1 MRTRL
6 KVGLLAAVIACAA
19 FVAAKAQ
26 EDKSYLPPKWSQ
38 GKSET
43 TIPKTWA
50 PKTVQARPVRHAS
63 ARTRHTRV
71 HHYRRVAHH
80 RGYHRQRYAY
90 RGYRGHYRQRYAY
103 YRPAFPG
110 FLLGLFS
117 W

>member
-38 GKSET
+38 EKGET
-43 TIPKTWA
+43 TIPKTRA
-50 PKTVQARPVRHAS
+50 PKTVQTRPVRQAPARQAQVHAG
-63 ARTRHTRV
+63 RRHAAVV
-71 HHYRRVAHH
+71 HHHHRTRVAHR
-80 RGYHRQRYAY
+80 RGY
-90 RGYRGHYRQRYAY
+90 YRQRYAY
-103 YRPAFPG
+103 YRPMFPG
-110 FLLGLFS
+110 FLFSLFN

>member
-6 KVGLLAAVIACAA
+6 KVGLLAAIIACAA

-26 EDKSYLPPKWSQ
+26 EDKSYLPPQSFQ
-38 GKSET
+38 GKGEST
-43 TIPKTWA
+43 VSKTWA
-50 PKTVQARPVRHAS
+50 PKTAHTKPVRYAS
-63 ARTRHTRV
+63 AYKGHARVYHHGRT
-71 HHYRRVAHH
+71 RVAHH

-90 RGYRGHYRQRYAY
+90 RGYYRQRYAY

-110 FLLGLFS
+110 FLFGLFN

>member
-6 KVGLLAAVIACAA
+6 KVGLLAAVIACGA

-26 EDKSYLPPKWSQ
+26 EEKSYLPPKWSQ

-50 PKTVQARPVRHAS
+50 PNTVPTRPVRHAS
-63 ARTRHTRV
+63 ARVRHARV
-71 HHYRRVAHH
+71 YHHSRTRVAHH

-90 RGYRGHYRQRYAY
+90 RGYYRQRYAY

-110 FLLGLFS
+110 FLFGLFN

>member
-6 KVGLLAAVIACAA
+6 KVGLLAAMIACAA

-38 GKSET
+38 PKGET
-43 TIPKTWA
+43 TIPKTSA
-50 PKTVQARPVRHAS
+50 PKTVQTRPVRHA
-63 ARTRHTRV
+63 RV
-71 HHYRRVAHH
+71 HTGRRHAVVVHHHRRTRVAHH

-90 RGYRGHYRQRYAY
+90 

-110 FLLGLFS
+110 FLFGLFN

>member
-26 EDKSYLPPKWSQ
+26 EDKSYLPPKLSQ
-38 GKSET
+38 EKSET

-50 PKTVQARPVRHAS
+50 PKTVQTRPVRHA
-63 ARTRHTRV
+63 RV
-71 HHYRRVAHH
+71 HTGRRHAAVVHHRRTRVAHH
-80 RGYHRQRYAY
+80 RGY
-90 RGYRGHYRQRYAY
+90 YRQRYAY
-103 YRPAFPG
+103 YRPVFPG
-110 FLLGLFS
+110 FLFGLFN

>member
-6 KVGLLAAVIACAA
+6 KVGLLAAAMACAA

-38 GKSET
+38 EKSES

-50 PKTVQARPVRHAS
+50 PKTVQTRPVRHA
-63 ARTRHTRV
+63 RVHTRRRHAAVV
-71 HHYRRVAHH
+71 HHHRRTRVAHN
-80 RGYHRQRYAY
+80 RGY
-90 RGYRGHYRQRYAY
+90 YRQRYAY
-103 YRPAFPG
+103 YRPVFPG
-110 FLLGLFS
+110 FLFGLFN